1 MIDKNVLILNFKGDI
16 TKLNVDAIVNAANST
31 LMGGGGVDGAI
42 HKAAGKEL
50 LKECM
55 SIIESKFPNGLSVG
69 EAVVTNGYNLSAKYI
84 IHTVG
89 PVYKGGNNGEDS
101 LLYSAYYNSLKIAV
115 SKQVKTIAFPNISTG
130 AYRYPIEEA
139 SFVRNKAISDFLK
152 DYPNSL
158 EEIVLVDF

>member
-158 EEIVLVDF
+158 KEIVLVEF

>member
-1 MIDKNVLILNFKGDI
+1 MIDKNVSILSFKGDI

-31 LMGGGGVDGAI
+31 LIGGGGVDGAI

-55 SIIESKFPNGLSVG
+55 GIIESKFPNGLPVG

-89 PVYKGGNNGEDS
+89 PVYKGGNNSEDN
-101 LLYSAYYNSLKIAV
+101 LLYSAYYNSCRIAV

>member
-1 MIDKNVLILNFKGDI
+1 MIDKNVSILNFKGDI

-55 SIIESKFPNGLSVG
+55 SITESKFPNGLPVG

-89 PVYKGGNNGEDS
+89 PVYKGGNNSEDN
-101 LLYSAYYNSLKIAV
+101 LLYSAYYNSLRIAV

-158 EEIVLVDF
+158 KEIVLVEF

>member
-101 LLYSAYYNSLKIAV
+101 LLYSAYYNSLRIAV

>member
-31 LMGGGGVDGAI
+31 LIGGGGVDGAI